1 MRCRA
6 LLVPPTMSPP
16 NPTRRRRS
24 KGISTTMS
32 LCCASDYTT
41 IPCCGMGSLQVS
53 GEGMGA
59 SPRYKISALAPKGKK
74 TFSEWL
80 SRLAVSNATAKPFKP
95 YVRNL
100 ISDIGFEGFARRFC
114 FEARSQPQSCPVTL
128 SVVGGW
134 SGASC
139 ARPVADSAAPGP
151 WRVPSGPR
159 PRSP

>member
-1 MRCRA
+1 M
-6 LLVPPTMSPP
+6 LVPPPHVPP
-16 NPTRRRRS
+16 NPTRQRRS

-59 SPRYKISALAPKGKK
+59 SPRYKTSALAPKEKK

-80 SRLAVSNATAKPFKP
+80 SRLAVSNATAKPFKRH
-95 YVRNL
+95 VRNL

-114 FEARSQPQSCPVTL
+114 FGIRSQPESCTATL
-128 SVVGGW
+128 SLVCRW
-134 SGASC
+134 SLASSMGLMPGST
-139 ARPVADSAAPGP
+139 ASGP
-151 WRVPSGPR
+151 WHVPSGPR
-159 PRSP
+159 PRSAQSEGP